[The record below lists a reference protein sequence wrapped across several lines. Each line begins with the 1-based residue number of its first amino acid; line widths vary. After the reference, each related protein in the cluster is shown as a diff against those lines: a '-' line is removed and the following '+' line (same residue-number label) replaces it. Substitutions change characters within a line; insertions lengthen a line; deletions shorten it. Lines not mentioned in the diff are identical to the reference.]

1 MRNSKIDRL
10 VQLEKLGRCP
20 GREGI
25 FGCLYQHHCDSSI
38 FTMRILGLD
47 YGRKRIGVA
56 ICDEMGVVARS
67 LATIE
72 RKTIKKDMAEIK
84 RLAEE
89 LDIEKIVIGYPLT
102 LDGKEGIQCER
113 VSKFSEMIE
122 ERLALPVVK
131 WDESL
136 STREAEDFL
145 IEADMGRK
153 KRRKRVDKLA
163 AAIILQRYL
172 DHLKAGSQ
180 DD

>member
-1 MRNSKIDRL
+1 
-10 VQLEKLGRCP
+10 
-20 GREGI
+20 
-25 FGCLYQHHCDSSI
+25 
-38 FTMRILGLD
+38 MRILGLD

-67 LATIE
+67 LLAIE
-72 RKTIKKDMAEIK
+72 RKTIEKDMAAIQ

-89 LDIEKIVIGYPLT
+89 FDVEKVVIGYPLT

-113 VSKFSEMIE
+113 VSKFAEMIE
-122 ERLALPVVK
+122 ERLSLPVVK

-136 STREAEDFL
+136 STKEAEDIL
-145 IEADMGRK
+145 IEADTGRK

-172 DHLKAGSQ
+172 DRVKTGSQ
-180 DD
+180 HDD